1 MAFDVDQLML
11 DMKAAATGVLN
22 TDVSTFRGFSERQ
35 VEAIAKQS
43 EFVAVGISTGQITP
57 ETKDFFLDSIEDM
70 TLSFVKTLRG
80 LIMVTI
86 EKVWNAVV
94 GVIWKAISSATG
106 LVLPVPVAPA
116 ATADNA

>member
-1 MAFDVDQLML
+1 MEFDANQLVL
-11 DMKAAATGVLN
+11 DMKAAASGVLN
-22 TDVSTFRGFSERQ
+22 ADVSIFRGFSDRQ

-80 LIMVTI
+80 LIMVTV

-94 GVIWKAISSATG
+94 GVIWKAIASATG
-106 LVLPVPVAPA
+106 LVLPVPISLPSE
-116 ATADNA
+116 NN